1 MVKGCQFFFVIERY
15 QDFEQ
20 FCYDSIEDFVN
31 VKYDLS
37 VVLLIGIVNCWFV
50 LFLGF
55 RIYQYVIKFEIGY
68 NLFIIN
74 GNMDL

>member
-1 MVKGCQFFFVIERY
+1 MLSMIV
-15 QDFEQ
+15 
-20 FCYDSIEDFVN
+20 
-31 VKYDLS
+31 S

-55 RIYQYVIKFEIGY
+55 RIYWYVIKFEIGY